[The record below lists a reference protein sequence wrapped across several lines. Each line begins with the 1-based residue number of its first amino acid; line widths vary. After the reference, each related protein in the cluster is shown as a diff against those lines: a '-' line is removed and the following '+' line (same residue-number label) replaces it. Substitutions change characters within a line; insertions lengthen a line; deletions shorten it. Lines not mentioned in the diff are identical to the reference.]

1 MGWSIRLRSLW
12 MWQTVS
18 CCGNRRYAGFVAT
31 MRIAAIVPDMKSKI
45 PDIVVKCADFD
56 RPEMLKIVSKTV
68 ERRCVLHAM
77 KAGWLMPKSTLKKHD
92 ISIIL

>member
-1 MGWSIRLRSLW
+1 
-12 MWQTVS
+12 MWQTVN
-18 CCGNRRYAGFVAT
+18 CCGNRRYAGVVAT

-45 PDIVVKCADFD
+45 PDIFVKCADFD

-77 KAGWLMPKSTLKKHD
+77 KAGWLCLRA
-92 ISIIL
+92 L